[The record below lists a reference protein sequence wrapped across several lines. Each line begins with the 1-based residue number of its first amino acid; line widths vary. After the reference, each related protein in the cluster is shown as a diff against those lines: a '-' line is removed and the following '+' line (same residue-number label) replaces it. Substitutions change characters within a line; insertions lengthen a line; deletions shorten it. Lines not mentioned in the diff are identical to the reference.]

1 MPLRGI
7 RGATVAQ
14 ENNAETI
21 LAATRELLLAIREAN
36 PSLLLED
43 ISSIIFTV
51 TDELNAV
58 HPALAARQLGWG
70 NVPLMCAREIPVPN
84 SLPSC
89 IRVLIHWNTDL
100 TQVAV
105 KHVYLHQASALR
117 PDLIT
122 V

>member
-1 MPLRGI
+1 MSLRGI

-14 ENNAETI
+14 ENNAEAI

-36 PSLLLED
+36 PTLQLED
-43 ISSIIFTV
+43 ITSIFFTV

-70 NVPLMCAREIPVPN
+70 NVPLICAREIPVPN

-89 IRVLIHWNTDL
+89 IRVLLHWNTEL
-100 TQVAV
+100 SQNAV
-105 KHVYLHQASALR
+105 KHVYLHQATALR

-122 V
+122 A